1 MPNKRVSL
9 LSFLCVGLLMT
20 GAAPRAARA
29 DDLSRGVL
37 ETLNFARTHP
47 ADYARE
53 LEQDAANDSAD
64 DLNETIDF
72 LMRQSP
78 LPPLRDDPRLDAA
91 ARAHSAEQEE
101 TGDVGHESVTGER
114 LGQRLERHGVWAGMS
129 AEDISYGYAT
139 PREVV
144 EQLIVDAGV
153 PGRGHRQN
161 IFDRTLEAVG
171 VGCGRHSAY
180 GSMCV
185 IDFAGAIV
193 RR

>member
-1 MPNKRVSL
+1 ML
-9 LSFLCVGLLMT
+9 T
-20 GAAPRAARA
+20 APAAARA
-29 DDLSRGVL
+29 DELSRGVL

-53 LEQDAANDSAD
+53 LEARSASDGANDLDEA
-64 DLNETIDF
+64 IDF
-72 LMRQSP
+72 LMRQAP
-78 LPPLRDDPRLDAA
+78 LPPLRDDPGLDAA

-101 TGDVGHESVTGER
+101 TGAIGHESVTGER
-114 LGQRLERHGVWAGMS
+114 LGQRLQRHGVWAGLS

-139 PREVV
+139 PDAVV
-144 EQLIVDAGV
+144 EQLVVDSGV

-161 IFDRTLEAVG
+161 IFDPTLQAAG